1 MSLVITSSKQ
11 QEYNGT
17 AGVGLEQPFSY
28 KNHMKSPLIV
38 KANSEIAVVSVR
50 VDREQRITL
59 DEDDRMGIYWGLET
73 AAPNIVGVESDLV
86 AFLEVGAGS
95 YSETEFA
102 TELEL
107 KINKLC
113 RDTFSNFRQCQVKL
127 TTGGGDEYR
136 SFEITFTQNA
146 SATNISNSLA
156 SGSFT
161 ACIND
166 NNVTAANDIVRAAYG
181 PGPYT
186 RTDDFTFASGAVTCG
201 SNADKK
207 CVAVMSS
214 QYLSSTSG
222 VCEFDFDNANG
233 NIKVGL
239 VRNIPSTQS
248 APSDFNSTAQVP
260 NFAGEDG
267 NKIDE
272 FYDYVF
278 TIERSGGAGVPDLYT
293 MGHSL
298 VVQTASKGH
307 QMAEVKTA
315 SYTTSIPNASFDSSK
330 GTYFNKVRFTRF
342 GQEIKVEVVDN
353 KSNASTLIDAG
364 SGALKPTDMGCD
376 MLYAKMEIETATE
389 KIAIRQFDV
398 GTTTTNYKSY
408 TTDERLYGFDLV
420 TSQTLGDSIFDMEE
434 CNNLCGFLTATSLGY
449 DQNPMEKA
457 PTYESVINGS
467 GGQDRSWVICLAP
480 DTQYNTAPLGFEM
493 VPTDDMMRKLGF
505 THSPLIESDDGVTP
519 GNNIITFTSGK
530 APDYEIFENMFI
542 RWKPTQ
548 QQSFNA
554 AQGSVS
560 KIIYACPRF
569 DIRGRTGG
577 ALYYEP
583 YERVYV
589 DCNNPEDIMITDIG
603 VDIVDVNEMLR
614 KDLIGTS
621 QINFHIRQK
630 ENFKVGRSSGR
641 T

>member
-59 DEDDRMGIYWGLET
+59 DEDDRIGIYWGLET
-73 AAPNIVGVESDLV
+73 ASPNIVGVESDLV

-127 TTGGGDEYR
+127 TTGAGDEYR

-146 SATNISNSLA
+146 SATNVSTALA

-166 NNVTAANDIVRAAYG
+166 NNVTAANDIIRAAYG
-181 PGPYT
+181 PGPYI
-186 RTDDFTFASGAVTCG
+186 RTDDFTVAANVVTRGAVT
-201 SNADKK
+201 AKK
-207 CVAVMSS
+207 GIAIMSS

-222 VCEFDFDNANG
+222 VCEFDFDGANG

-239 VRNIPSTQS
+239 VRNIPSAQS
-248 APSDFNSTAQVP
+248 APSDFNSTAQDP
-260 NFAGEDG
+260 NFAGDDG
-267 NKIDE
+267 NGIDE

-278 TIERSGGAGVPDLYT
+278 TLERTGGAGAPTLYT
-293 MGHSL
+293 VGHSL
-298 VVQTASKGH
+298 VVGQASNGL

-315 SYTTSIPNASFDSSK
+315 SYTTAVPNASFDSST

-342 GQEIKVEVVDN
+342 GQEIKIEVVN
-353 KSNASTLIDAG
+353 NAGNASTLIDAG

-376 MLYAKMEIETATE
+376 MLYAKLEIETATE
-389 KIAIRQFDV
+389 NIAISQFDV
-398 GTTTTNYKSY
+398 GTTTSNYKSY
-408 TTDERLYGFDLV
+408 TTNERLYGFDLV
-420 TSQTLGDSIFDMEE
+420 KSQTLQDSIFDMEE

-449 DQNPMEKA
+449 NENPMEKA
-457 PTYESVINGS
+457 PTYESVINAS
-467 GGQDRSWVICLAP
+467 GGQDRNWVICLAP
-480 DTQYNTAPLGFEM
+480 DSQYNTAPLGFEM
-493 VPTDDMMRKLGF
+493 VPSDDMMRKLGF
-505 THSPLIESDDGVTP
+505 THSPLIESNDGVTP
-519 GNNIITFTSGK
+519 GNNSISFTSGK
-530 APDYEIFENMFI
+530 APDYEIFENMFV
-542 RWKPTQ
+542 RWKATQ

-554 AQGSVS
+554 GMGSVS

-589 DCNNPEDIMITDIG
+589 DCNNTEDIMITDIG
-603 VDIVDVNEMLR
+603 VDIVDVNEILR

-621 QINFHIRQK
+621 QINFHIREK
-630 ENFKVGRSSGR
+630 K
-641 T
+641 TKL